1 LKSPLTRPLVCLIT
15 DRRALAR
22 RLAAGSPHSLPDGW
36 GAQLAAVRAAAEAG
50 CQLIQVREKDLSA
63 CDLAAFVRRAVAA
76 AQPHGARVL
85 VNDRL
90 DVALAAG
97 AGGVHLRSGS
107 MPAREV
113 RRLVA
118 RLLPPDRA
126 REFLVGAS
134 THSLAEVEAAAAGGA
149 DFVVCGPVYAPTS
162 KNAAGPLLG
171 LDRFAEI
178 CRRVR
183 LPVLALGNDR
193 LDVAL
198 AAGAAGVAGIGLF
211 QDFGSLG
218 GLNHLRARIK
228 MMLSFAPGTQNRV

>member
-1 LKSPLTRPLVCLIT
+1 V
-15 DRRALAR
+15 
-22 RLAAGSPHSLPDGW
+22 
-36 GAQLAAVRAAAEAG
+36 QLAAVRAAAEAG

-113 RRLVA
+113 RRLLA

-183 LPVLALGNDR
+183 LPVLALGGVTAENFR
-193 LDVAL
+193 EPL
-198 AAGAAGVAGIGLF
+198 AAGAVGVAGIGLF